1 METTLAHPPRVRLR
15 SVLPRPLS
23 LCSWTDFPVM
33 HDTRGNLS
41 FIEGGRHIP
50 FDVERV
56 YYLYDIPSLA
66 ERAGHAHRQLSQV
79 FIALSGSFD
88 LHLDDGV
95 EKRTV
100 HLCRANRGY
109 ITGPWVWRTLDN
121 FSGNSVCLVLASHTY
136 DESDYIREYADF
148 RQQSRHRLGLRP

>member
-23 LCSWTDFPVM
+23 LCNWTDFPVM

-88 LHLDDGV
+88 LHLDMASRSVPSISAAPTAATSPAPG
-95 EKRTV
+95 
-100 HLCRANRGY
+100 
-109 ITGPWVWRTLDN
+109 
-121 FSGNSVCLVLASHTY
+121 SGARSTISPATPS
-136 DESDYIREYADF
+136 A
-148 RQQSRHRLGLRP
+148 